1 MVVCS
6 TQSGRNREKKK
17 KKNTWPTFPED
28 DYHYTSIPLVL
39 QRFQTRIGGRKHL
52 LSSTS
57 CPLEYLVLLHQMHL
71 SKECKLHFIL

>member
-28 DYHYTSIPLVL
+28 DYYYTSIPLVFAAIST
-39 QRFQTRIGGRKHL
+39 QNRQSQTSIIKH
-52 LSSTS
+52 
-57 CPLEYLVLLHQMHL
+57 
-71 SKECKLHFIL
+71 